1 MQGTSNRI
9 LEVDALR
16 TYFFTEAGIVKAV
29 DGVSF
34 GLAKGETLGLVGES
48 GSGKTITA
56 LSVLR
61 IVPRPGRI
69 VDGKIT
75 FAGTSLLDLPETE
88 MRRIRGSKIAIVF
101 QDPSSSLN
109 PVFTVGDQIADIII
123 HHQNLGK
130 REAFQKT
137 VDLLD
142 MVGIG
147 EAETRAHQYPHQ
159 LSGGM
164 KQRIA
169 VARALACEPTLLFAD
184 EPTTNLDVTIQA
196 QVLELIKDLKR
207 KLNMSLVM
215 ITHDMGII
223 AEMTDRVTVLY
234 AGCVCESAST
244 VELFKA
250 PRHPY
255 TVALL
260 GAVPRVDRAG
270 KLNVIPGNIPNLI
283 EPPSGCRFHPRCGF
297 ATDVCRR
304 DVPQLVE
311 VSPDHWVACHR
322 TEELTLQ
329 S

>member
-1 MQGTSNRI
+1 MPHTTDKI
-9 LEVDALR
+9 LEVENLR
-16 TYFFTEAGIVKAV
+16 TYFFTEAGTVKAV
-29 DGVSF
+29 DGISF
-34 GLAKGETLGLVGES
+34 NLAKGETLGLVGES

-56 LSVLR
+56 FSVLR

-75 FAGTSLLDLPETE
+75 FEGTSLLDLSEAE
-88 MRRIRGSKIAIVF
+88 MRKIRGSKIAIVF

-109 PVFTVGDQIADIII
+109 PVFTVGDQIADIIM
-123 HHQNLGK
+123 HHQDLK
-130 REAFQKT
+130 KQEAHRKT
-137 VDLLD
+137 IDLLK
-142 MVGIG
+142 MVGIS
-147 EAETRAHQYPHQ
+147 EVATRAHQYPHQ

-169 VARALACEPTLLFAD
+169 VARALACEPALLFAD

-196 QVLELIKDLKR
+196 QVLELIKDLKK

-244 VELFKA
+244 KELFKT
-250 PRHPY
+250 PVHPY

-260 GAVPRVDRAG
+260 RAVPRIDRIG
-270 KLNVIPGNIPNLI
+270 GLSVIPGSIPNLI

-297 ATDVCRR
+297 ATEVCGKE
-304 DVPQLVE
+304 VPQLVE
-311 VSPDHWVACHR
+311 VSPDHFVACNR
-322 TEELTLQ
+322 WEELTL
-329 S
+329 SR